1 MQQKTQ
7 VIKAKGRPPLKES
20 DKLKPRFTLALSDKE
35 YNIFLEA
42 KDILGVK
49 KGELARNMIKMSS
62 SQILEKDPQT
72 MEIITSNK

>member
-1 MQQKTQ
+1 MQQKTH
-7 VIKAKGRPPLKES
+7 VIKAKGRPPLQEA

-35 YNIFLEA
+35 YDNFLEA
-42 KDILGVK
+42 KEILGIK
-49 KGELARNMIKMSS
+49 KGELARNMIKLTS